1 MASIFQR
8 FKNYF
13 TSNKEQR
20 STSIGWANLFNG
32 VTSTTISNESV
43 NATSAMGL
51 SAVYACVRVIAET
64 ISSLPLN
71 LYERNGNDRVLDAN
85 NPLYFMMHSEPNQYM
100 SKYVFM
106 EAWIATLL
114 LYGNA
119 YALINRDGRG
129 NPISLSMIHPD
140 NVSVESIDSWYG
152 FRIKGIEGNID
163 SSDILHIPDLTF
175 DGIVGQSRISALKE
189 TIGLGLAAQR
199 YGSQFFGSGAKISGV
214 LSHPGKLGPDAL
226 QSLMQSWSQAYQG
239 NGPFKTAI
247 LEENMQYKPISL
259 PPDQAQFIQTQKL
272 NVLDISRAFRVPP
285 HKISDLE
292 RSTFSNIEHQS
303 IEFVT
308 DCIRPLC
315 TKLEQEF
322 NRKLLFENDKGRKY
336 FEFNLNGLLRGDA
349 KTRAE
354 YYNKLFQIGAMSQNE
369 IRSKENLNSVGP
381 LGDKLYVPMNMAAID
396 EVSDEQE

>member
-1 MASIFQR
+1 
-8 FKNYF
+8 
-13 TSNKEQR
+13 
-20 STSIGWANLFNG
+20 
-32 VTSTTISNESV
+32 
-43 NATSAMGL
+43 
-51 SAVYACVRVIAET
+51 
-64 ISSLPLN
+64 
-71 LYERNGNDRVLDAN
+71 
-85 NPLYFMMHSEPNQYM
+85 
-100 SKYVFM
+100 
-106 EAWIATLL
+106 
-114 LYGNA
+114 
-119 YALINRDGRG
+119 
-129 NPISLSMIHPD
+129 
-140 NVSVESIDSWYG
+140 
-152 FRIKGIEGNID
+152 
-163 SSDILHIPDLTF
+163 
-175 DGIVGQSRISALKE
+175 
-189 TIGLGLAAQR
+189 
-199 YGSQFFGSGAKISGV
+199 
-214 LSHPGKLGPDAL
+214 
-226 QSLMQSWSQAYQG
+226 
-239 NGPFKTAI
+239 
-247 LEENMQYKPISL
+247 MQYKPISL

-369 IRSKENLNSVGP
+369 IRSKENLNSIGP